1 MHVPARLRTRPRGHR
16 VEAPRQALQLGTLPR
31 AAERAVADRRGADR
45 LGDNRHRG
53 SEGGGGGEAR
63 SGPSRSRWNAEPTER
78 VAQEAR
84 RHEPRPGD
92 ARETRARRF
101 PRVAS
106 CRISLSSVRS
116 AIALRSRVFS
126 VSRSFSRLTWSLLS
140 PPNSWRQR
148 EYVTSVTP
156 IERTASATLCPCD
169 TSTSTWRSFATIS
182 SGLCLF
188 LGIVVLLGSKAIPQG
203 GPLQRGRITSATSI
217 GLIPRHTA
225 MLSRQWLTSGDPEQH
240 CKDRQSSAASA
251 LSISARFRSRPATY
265 LSLSASS
272 TKPRRAKQ
280 SARAQ
285 SSSATRSRLS
295 TQSSRA

>member
-203 GPLQRGRITSATSI
+203 GPLQRGRIT
-217 GLIPRHTA
+217 G
-225 MLSRQWLTSGDPEQH
+225 
-240 CKDRQSSAASA
+240 SAAHWQAGRPERGPVFGMLPVQCGCTFQCCRAA
-251 LSISARFRSRPATY
+251 LPTMIGQGAG
-265 LSLSASS
+265 SASS
-272 TKPRRAKQ
+272 KKRPTLTHYCRVCQP
-280 SARAQ
+280 
-285 SSSATRSRLS
+285 
-295 TQSSRA
+295 